1 MINHSY
7 NITLHPKE
15 GKVNLQVQV
24 DNESGDIKFS
34 VFVNNKKGDI
44 IKSVF
49 TLDSDMDSKTVIETL
64 RWARLKSLKAKG
76 FKVVM

>member
-1 MINHSY
+1 
-7 NITLHPKE
+7 
-15 GKVNLQVQV
+15 V
-24 DNESGDIKFS
+24 DNESGDIKLS